1 MKDIM
6 CFAAIKKGIVEMADL
21 VVVNKADGDLL
32 PAARR
37 IRGEYMSALK
47 YVRPKRKDWRPK
59 VLLIV
64 HVLFN
69 FEIPNVLL
77 CAVSEAES

>member
-1 MKDIM
+1 MMKDMM
-6 CFAAIKKGIVEMADL
+6 CFTAIKKGIVEMADL

-59 VLLIV
+59 VLSHCSSFVQL
-64 HVLFN
+64 
-69 FEIPNVLL
+69 
-77 CAVSEAES
+77 